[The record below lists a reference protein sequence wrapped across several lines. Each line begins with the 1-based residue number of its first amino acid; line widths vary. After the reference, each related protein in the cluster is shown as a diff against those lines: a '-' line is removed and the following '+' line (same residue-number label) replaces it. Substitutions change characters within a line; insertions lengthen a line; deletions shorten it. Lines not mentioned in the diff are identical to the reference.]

1 MRTQIIHNI
10 QRKTGNYQLTEVGRY
25 KSVGIKSCT
34 LNRII
39 GHHCAQRSI
48 RNIHDGIHYAQ
59 TDKHRQNVSYQRV
72 ALKVRAKECQESEQ
86 CKWDT
91 AE

>member
-25 KSVGIKSCT
+25 KPEGIKSCT

-39 GHHCAQRSI
+39 GHHGAQRSV
-48 RNIHDGIHYAQ
+48 RDIHDGIHYAQ
-59 TDKHRQNVSYQRV
+59 SDKHRQNVSYQRV
-72 ALKVRAKECQESEQ
+72 ALKVRAKERQESEQ